1 MDNKDYRNDQFD
13 SGESKAKTVWRNIGI
28 GVLAFFVAVL
38 TVVVINL

>member
-1 MDNKDYRNDQFD
+1 MDNKDY
-13 SGESKAKTVWRNIGI
+13 STIKYETTESKAKTVWRNIGI